1 MIVFYPK
8 NVFLDDKQF
17 ELFLFCT
24 NRCMVNVKIDDD
36 EQYFII
42 RYIKIDDIYKIEL
55 KESVKDKDEKILN
68 INLKNGE
75 SIEFN
80 SKNDTNQYHKVIFA
94 SLIDE
99 IIKYIIEFPD
109 K

>member
-1 MIVFYPK
+1 MNYQEYKECYSSKVIFGDPKIRKVTKVFFKADEIVNEKDMIVFYPK

-42 RYIKIDDIYKIEL
+42 RYDGL
-55 KESVKDKDEKILN
+55 SSQVRH
-68 INLKNGE
+68 
-75 SIEFN
+75 F
-80 SKNDTNQYHKVIFA
+80 V
-94 SLIDE
+94 
-99 IIKYIIEFPD
+99 
-109 K
+109 